1 MPSRYSTA
9 WVGPTEYS
17 LSRTDGAESVFRHH
31 LKAVLGD
38 RDPRVIDGVAAHRR
52 VIAFD
57 NRGVGAPGGSLPSTI
72 TWLG

>member
-9 WVGPTEYS
+9 WVGPTEYPR
-17 LSRTDGAESVFRHH
+17 SRTDGEELVFRHH

-38 RDPRVIDGVAAHRR
+38 GDPRVIDGVAAHRR

-57 NRGVGAPGGSLPSTI
+57 NRGVGAPGRSLPST
-72 TWLG
+72 